1 MKANNILDLI
11 GNTPVMRLA
20 KLFPESEVWIK
31 VESKN
36 PGGSTKDRVA
46 LKMIEDAEQKGL
58 LDKDT
63 VIIEPT
69 SGNTGIGL
77 AMVAAVKGYKLML
90 VMPDSMSIERRKLAS
105 AYGAEVVLTPAALGM
120 KGSID
125 KANELAGSMKSWI
138 PMQFDNL
145 SNRQAH
151 IDTTAKEVIADFAEG
166 IDYYMSG
173 VGTGGHLTGVGIEI
187 KKKWPN
193 VKVWAIEPS
202 DSPVL
207 KGGQAGPHKLQGI
220 GANFIPG
227 NLDMSIVDE
236 VVDIDAD
243 EAYEFTRRIVKE
255 EGLLVGIST
264 GATLAAIAK
273 QMPELRGK
281 RVLCVACDTGERYL
295 SVDGLF

>member
-20 KLFPESEVWIK
+20 KLFPEAEVWIK
-31 VESKN
+31 VENKN

-46 LKMIEDAEQKGL
+46 LKMIEDAEKKGL

-77 AMVAAVKGYKLML
+77 AMVAAVKGYRLML

-125 KANELAGSMKSWI
+125 RANELAASMKSWI

-151 IDTTAKEVIADFAEG
+151 IETTAKEVIADFPEG
-166 IDYYMSG
+166 IDFYMSG

-207 KGGQAGPHKLQGI
+207 KGGTAGPHKLQGI
-220 GANFIPG
+220 GANFVPG
-227 NLDMSIVDE
+227 NLDLNIVDE
-236 VVDIDAD
+236 VVDVDAD
-243 EAYEFTRRIVKE
+243 EAYEYTRRIVRE

-264 GATLAAIAK
+264 GATLAAIARHMSVLK
-273 QMPELRGK
+273 GK
-281 RVLCVACDTGERYL
+281 RVICVACDTGERYL
-295 SVDGLF
+295 SVEGLF

>member
-1 MKANNILDLI
+1 MKANNILETV
-11 GNTPVMRLA
+11 GSTPVVRLG
-20 KLFPESEVWIK
+20 KLFPEAEVWIK
-31 VESKN
+31 VECKN
-36 PGGSTKDRVA
+36 PGGSVKDRVA
-46 LKMIEDAEQKGL
+46 IKMIADAEQKGL
-58 LDKDT
+58 LDKNT
-63 VIIEPT
+63 TIIEPT

-77 AMVAAVKGYKLML
+77 AMVAAVKGYRLML
-90 VMPDSMSIERRKLAS
+90 VMPESMSIERRKLAA
-105 AYGAEVVLTPAALGM
+105 AYGAEVVLTPASLGM

-125 KANELAGSMKSWI
+125 KANELAASMKSWI

-151 IDTTAKEVIADFAEG
+151 IDTTAKEIIADFPEG

-173 VGTGGHLTGVGIEI
+173 VGTGGHLTGVAQVI
-187 KKKWPN
+187 KRQWPS

-207 KGGQAGPHKLQGI
+207 KGGKANPHKLQGI
-220 GANFIPG
+220 GANFVPG
-227 NLDMSIVDE
+227 NLDMDIVDD

-264 GATLAAIAK
+264 GASLAAIAK
-273 QMPELRGK
+273 QMSKLKGK
-281 RVLCVACDTGERYL
+281 RILTIACDTGERYL

>member
-20 KLFPESEVWIK
+20 KLFPEAEVWIK
-31 VESKN
+31 VENKN

-46 LKMIEDAEQKGL
+46 LKMIEDAEKKGL

-77 AMVAAVKGYKLML
+77 AMVAAVKGYRLML

-125 KANELAGSMKSWI
+125 KANELAASMKSWI

-151 IDTTAKEVIADFAEG
+151 IETTAKEVIADFPEG
-166 IDYYMSG
+166 IDFYMSG

-193 VKVWAIEPS
+193 
-202 DSPVL
+202 
-207 KGGQAGPHKLQGI
+207 G
-220 GANFIPG
+220 
-227 NLDMSIVDE
+227 
-236 VVDIDAD
+236 
-243 EAYEFTRRIVKE
+243 R
-255 EGLLVGIST
+255 
-264 GATLAAIAK
+264 
-273 QMPELRGK
+273 K
-281 RVLCVACDTGERYL
+281 RKN
-295 SVDGLF
+295 S

>member
-1 MKANNILDLI
+1 MKANNILEI
-11 GNTPVMRLA
+11 VGNTPVMRLG
-20 KLFPESEVWIK
+20 KLFPKAEVWIK

-46 LKMIEDAEQKGL
+46 VKMIADAEQNGL
-58 LDKDT
+58 LDKET

-77 AMVAAVKGYKLML
+77 AMVAAVKGYRLML
-90 VMPDSMSIERRKLAS
+90 VMPDSMSIERRKLAA

-125 KANELAGSMKSWI
+125 KANELAASMKSWI

-151 IDTTAKEVIADFAEG
+151 FDTTAKEIIADFPEG
-166 IDYYMSG
+166 IDYYISG
-173 VGTGGHLTGVGIEI
+173 VGTGGHLTGVGMVI
-187 KKKWPN
+187 KKQWTG
-193 VKVWAIEPS
+193 VKVVAIEPS

-207 KGGQAGPHKLQGI
+207 KGGAAGSHKLQGI

-227 NLDMSIVDE
+227 NLDMSVVDE

-243 EAYEFTRRIVKE
+243 EAYEYTRRIVKE

-264 GATLAAIAK
+264 GASLAAIAK
-273 QMPELRGK
+273 LMPKLEGK
-281 RVLCVACDTGERYL
+281 RVLTIACDTGERYL
-295 SVDGLF
+295 SVEGLF

>member
-11 GNTPVMRLA
+11 GNTPVMRLG

-46 LKMIEDAEQKGL
+46 LKMIEDAEKKGL

-77 AMVAAVKGYKLML
+77 AMVAAVKGYRLML

-125 KANELAGSMKSWI
+125 RANELAASMKSWI

-151 IDTTAKEVIADFAEG
+151 IETTAKEVIADFPEG
-166 IDYYMSG
+166 IDFYMSG

-207 KGGQAGPHKLQGI
+207 KGGTAGPHKLQGI
-220 GANFIPG
+220 GANFVPG
-227 NLDMSIVDE
+227 NLDLNIVDE
-236 VVDIDAD
+236 VVDVDAD
-243 EAYEFTRRIVKE
+243 EAYEYTRRIVRE

-264 GATLAAIAK
+264 GATLAAIARHMSVLK
-273 QMPELRGK
+273 GK
-281 RVLCVACDTGERYL
+281 RVICVACDTGERYL
-295 SVDGLF
+295 SVEGLF

>member
-11 GNTPVMRLA
+11 GNTPVMRLG
-20 KLFPESEVWIK
+20 KLFPEAEVWIK
-31 VESKN
+31 VENKN

-46 LKMIEDAEQKGL
+46 LKMIEDAEKKGL

-77 AMVAAVKGYKLML
+77 AMVAAVKGYRLML

-125 KANELAGSMKSWI
+125 KANELAASMKSWI

-151 IDTTAKEVIADFAEG
+151 IETTAKEVIADFPEG
-166 IDYYMSG
+166 IDFYMSG

-207 KGGQAGPHKLQGI
+207 KGGTAGPHKLQGI
-220 GANFIPG
+220 GANFVPG
-227 NLDMSIVDE
+227 NLDLNIVDE
-236 VVDIDAD
+236 VVDVDAD
-243 EAYEFTRRIVKE
+243 EAYEYTRRIVRE

-264 GATLAAIAK
+264 GATLAAIARHMSVLK
-273 QMPELRGK
+273 GK
-281 RVLCVACDTGERYL
+281 RVICVACDTGERYL
-295 SVDGLF
+295 SVEGLF